1 MKLKYHLT
9 NKLFS
14 SVLSNI
20 VPGYIRKKLL
30 KNQKIRFI
38 PTKLNSL
45 PQNNYPISP
54 NINDQINVI
63 NKFSET
69 QKEVTHKTYPELV
82 NLLEKIYSENEK
94 FNFLDFGGEEI
105 DQYLI
110 LKKEFKNIN
119 YFVINKKEFNEIFD
133 KLLKK
138 YNYTNLSVLKN
149 LNEILNHEYD
159 FINFGSVL
167 QYIDDYDFI
176 LEKILIKSKKY
187 ILISGIHLFKN
198 DLLKNK
204 YVVKQM
210 NLWPKKPYLYFFN
223 FNHFTE
229 KFKKNNFKI
238 NFENKNE
245 SDEINYENFELEGI
259 NNTRYTDLLFK
270 K

>member
-45 PQNNYPISP
+45 PRNNYPISP

-69 QKEVTHKTYPELV
+69 QKEVTHKTYPKLV
-82 NLLEKIYSENEK
+82 NLLEKIYSEDEK

-110 LKKEFKNIN
+110 LKKKFKNIN
-119 YFVINKKEFNEIFD
+119 YFIINKKEINKIYD
-133 KLLKK
+133 KLLEK
-138 YNYTNLSVLKN
+138 YNYTNLFVLN
-149 LNEILNHEYD
+149 NINEISKNEYD
-159 FINFGSVL
+159 FVNFGSVL
-167 QYIDDYDFI
+167 QYIDDYDLV
-176 LEKILIKSKKY
+176 LEKILVKSKKY
-187 ILISGIHLFKN
+187 ILISGIHFFKN
-198 DLLKNK
+198 DQLKNK

-223 FNHFTE
+223 FNHFI
-229 KFKKNNFKI
+229 KIFKKNNFKI
-238 NFENKNE
+238 DFENENK
-245 SDEINYENFELEGI
+245 SDEINYNNFDLEKI
-259 NNTRYTDLLFK
+259 SNTKYTDILFK

>member
-20 VPGYIRKKLL
+20 MPGYLRKILL

-69 QKEVTHKTYPELV
+69 QKEVTHKTYPKLV
-82 NLLEKIYSENEK
+82 NLLEKIYSEDEK

-110 LKKEFKNIN
+110 LKKKFKNIN
-119 YFVINKKEFNEIFD
+119 YFIINKNEFNEIFE
-133 KLLKK
+133 KLLEK
-138 YNYTNLSVLKN
+138 YNYENLFVLTS
-149 LNEILNHEYD
+149 LNEISNNEYD

-167 QYIDDYDFI
+167 QYINDYDFV
-176 LEKILIKSKKY
+176 LEKILVKSKKY

-198 DLLKNK
+198 DLVKKN

-238 NFENKNE
+238 DFENKNE
-245 SDEINYENFELEGI
+245 SDEINYENFELEKI
-259 NNTRYTDLLFK
+259 NNTKYTDLLFK